1 MDKHTLRELK
11 DISVHKEA
19 IIRNVKI
26 KINEEQPSPKRQ
38 HWSYRIVTLTITC
51 SILLFVALQ
60 LTKYDNLQMTTDTS
74 QLEGKEVS
82 KQLTDL
88 FNTEV
93 KGTMVTYSQYFQT
106 ADRLNDRKNPK
117 FYEPVKGFEA
127 MQEVATVLGNS
138 VHPIDPKK
146 LPFEANIQEVYAVT
160 SEMTNGRLQNQ
171 LQFTYLQKALNGKD
185 QQFAIFTVTNV
196 DNNPL
201 ANYDIT
207 HDRNDEMGNIIKN
220 EGLIGESP
228 LFHRNITKEK
238 GGLAYFYYNYD
249 IKNKKVRL
257 TSTLANELYTYY
269 NGYVF
274 HVGYKLEHAD
284 QEGMQKKMIE
294 LVKEFILGNDL

>member
-1 MDKHTLRELK
+1 MDKHTLRELM

-26 KINEEQPSPKRQ
+26 KINEEQSSPKR
-38 HWSYRIVTLTITC
+38 HRWSYRIVTLTITC
-51 SILLFVALQ
+51 SVLLFVALQ
-60 LTKYDNLQMTTDTS
+60 LTKYDILKMTTDTS
-74 QLEGKEVS
+74 QIEGKEVS

-93 KGTMVTYSQYFQT
+93 KGSMVTYSQYFQT

-127 MQEVATVLGNS
+127 MQEVATVLGNN

-146 LPFEANIQEVYAVT
+146 LPFKANIQEVYAVT

-171 LQFTYLQKALNGKD
+171 LQFTYLQKALSGKD

-196 DNNPL
+196 DSNPL

-207 HDRNDEMGNIIKN
+207 HDISDFLGNTIKN

-228 LFHRNITKEK
+228 LFHPIATPGSGR
-238 GGLAYFYYNYD
+238 LSYFYYDFD

-257 TSTLANELYTYY
+257 TSNEANELYTYY

-274 HVGYKLEHAD
+274 HVGYQLEHAD
-284 QEGMQKKMIE
+284 QEDMQKKMIE